1 SLLERPPYEDSRA
14 VVERMSDSGWWLD
27 QVELELERA
36 EERGGGERR
45 MNRGADVVSE
55 AGERQFRRACPTAD
69 RLLSFDDAD
78 GAPGPSE
85 RNRSGEAVRPSPN
98 YDRVRRPY
106 RQCPSAS
113 GPRSRGA
120 RVHPPP

>member
-1 SLLERPPYEDSRA
+1 MR
-14 VVERMSDSGWWLD
+14 DSGWWFD

-45 MNRGADVVSE
+45 MNRGANVVSE
-55 AGERQFRRACPTAD
+55 ARKRKFRRACPAAD

-85 RNRSGEAVRPSPN
+85 RDRGGKAVRPCAH
-98 YDRVRRPY
+98 DDGVKRP
-106 RQCPSAS
+106 
-113 GPRSRGA
+113 
-120 RVHPPP
+120 